1 MFKSLSEAKVF
12 VRKNCEVIDVF
23 RLNAE
28 THVVIRLVHDG
39 RVIYVRGMATCSK
52 DDVFDPILGASI
64 AQGRAVVSL
73 ARQLYREA
81 RMSRDLDLLRDLFIK
96 SLPPAYRVQSP
107 KSLSGVTRQ
116 GVPSV

>member
-1 MFKSLSEAKVF
+1 MFKSLSEAKHF
-12 VRKNCEVIDVF
+12 VRKNCEVVDVY

-28 THVVIRLVHDG
+28 THVAIRLVYG
-39 RVIYVRGMATCSK
+39 GEVLYRRGMATCSK

-81 RMSRDLDLLRDLFIK
+81 QMSRDLDLMRDLFQRP
-96 SLPPAYRVQSP
+96 LPGARSMPAITGKVYHLSDLP
-107 KSLSGVTRQ
+107 K
-116 GVPSV
+116 